1 MRCKVWDDN
10 IPSEATM
17 ASSYHHR
24 RIDVGIGNSIS
35 ISGSRAE
42 PTNGCKLSYKQKC
55 ICKTTRKENGKEI
68 REVGTVRTMY
78 NTGDLVIIKKY
89 KPMLL
94 LSSDQ
99 KQQQGIVK
107 RIS

>member
-1 MRCKVWDDN
+1 LQV
-10 IPSEATM
+10 I
-17 ASSYHHR
+17 
-24 RIDVGIGNSIS
+24 VQ
-35 ISGSRAE
+35 
-42 PTNGCKLSYKQKC
+42 KQKC
-55 ICKTTRKENGKEI
+55 ICETTRKENGKEKEI

-89 KPMLL
+89 KPMSL

>member
-1 MRCKVWDDN
+1 MSVSATATALVSAVAG
-10 IPSEATM
+10 PS
-17 ASSYHHR
+17 R
-24 RIDVGIGNSIS
+24 PIVIVQ
-35 ISGSRAE
+35 
-42 PTNGCKLSYKQKC
+42 KQKC
-55 ICKTTRKENGKEI
+55 ICETTRKENEKEKEI

-89 KPMLL
+89 KPMSL